1 MKRVLFVD
9 DDQQVLDGLRDLLR
23 RQRKQW
29 DMTFVSDAF
38 KALQLMAAQ
47 PFDVVVSDM
56 RMPGMDGASL
66 LAHVR
71 AQNPE
76 TARIILSGQAD
87 RESVLRALPA
97 AHQFLGKP
105 CDANSLRAVIER
117 ACQLQQMLADPA
129 IRTLVGRLDH
139 LPSAPETYFE
149 LTRAAHRPDAG
160 VGDFTAIVEQDPA
173 MSVKV
178 LQLVNSAY
186 FGAAQKV
193 SSVQQAVMRLGV
205 ELLKSLALSVHAFSA
220 LKVPPVKGFSIDSL
234 QQHSLLTARLGKAI
248 AADKTTGAEVFACAV
263 VHDVGQ
269 LVLAMCMPQQCEQV
283 LLEQAR
289 SQRPFY
295 EVERELLGMTHAEV
309 GAFLL
314 GYWGL
319 PLQLVDAV
327 AFHHTPGEVP
337 PDSVRTMAAV
347 HIADAL
353 ADERSYRCDPQD
365 GRDQKLD
372 LAFVAR
378 AGYTEKLPQLRALAA
393 SMR

>member
-9 DDQQVLDGLRDLLR
+9 DEQQVLDGLRDLLR
-23 RQRKQW
+23 RHRKQW
-29 DMTFVSDAF
+29 DMTFAPDAQ
-38 KALQLMAAQ
+38 KAMQLMADK
-47 PFDVVVSDM
+47 PYDVVVSDM
-56 RMPGMDGASL
+56 RMPGTDGATL
-66 LAHVR
+66 LAHVK
-71 AQNPE
+71 QHHPE
-76 TARIILSGQAD
+76 AARIILSGQAD

-105 CDANSLRAVIER
+105 CDADALRSVIER
-117 ACQLQQMLADPA
+117 ACKLQQMLSDPA

-139 LPSAPETYFE
+139 LPSAPHTYFE
-149 LTRAAHRPDAG
+149 LTRAAQRPDVC
-160 VGDFTAIVEQDPA
+160 VGDFTTIVEQDPA

-186 FGAAQKV
+186 FGLAQRV

-220 LKVPPVKGFSIDSL
+220 LKVPPVKGFSIESL
-234 QQHSLLTARLGKAI
+234 QQHSLFTARLGQAI
-248 AADKTTGAEVFACAV
+248 AADKTIGAEVFASAV
-263 VHDVGQ
+263 VHDVGK
-269 LVLAMCMPQQCEQV
+269 LVLAMCMPEQFEQV
-283 LLEQAR
+283 FAEQAR

-295 EVERELLGMTHAEV
+295 EVESELLQMTHAEV

-319 PLQLVDAV
+319 PLQIVETV
-327 AFHHTPGEVP
+327 AFHHMPGDVP
-337 PDSVRTMAAV
+337 QDSLRTLAAV
-347 HIADAL
+347 QIADAL
-353 ADERSYRCDPQD
+353 ADERTYRSNVEE

-372 LAFVAR
+372 LAFVSR

-393 SMR
+393 KMR